1 MSAKYKSPSFL
12 LPNELN
18 TSANPANDTGINSL
32 YSMNFDSTTRIPNIT
47 GLGLGTSVDTF
58 SISLWFYKSNMNY
71 SILFSAYSGSGSYFQ
86 TGVSIELNT
95 NGTIMFF
102 NGAARTTTSAQYSAN
117 TWYNL
122 VVTSDGTTVK
132 MYVNGSQVTLDSTT
146 AQARNFTN
154 VWINSA
160 AYSSNNFGI
169 TGKIDE
175 VAIFNRALST
185 TEISALYDGSGSN
198 IRPSNLMATDLN
210 PIAYYPLGEQAQM
223 QGYLGN
229 EASSEWQFPNG
240 VLQDY
245 VMDFDGGSVT
255 TPSTYSGLDG
265 ANKLTISF
273 WVKSTSAVTSV
284 PLRIGTSPNRQ
295 IYITIQ
301 SSGRIV
307 FRKNENGDNTYLRAD
322 SGTPHD
328 GNWNHIL
335 ISMDLTASSRG
346 GIYFNGNNITY
357 LSTLDTNAIQT
368 STGSLLVGDSANFV
382 GNIAQLAIWSGTDL
396 RNDVATIYNNGSP
409 NDLNNNGLT
418 APTTW
423 WKLNADSVYTPS
435 APNYTTALDF
445 DSSQSDYIDLGNI
458 TALNNL
464 SSFSSSSW
472 FKTSNV
478 STAPIIL
485 NGGSSISNRFYLQL
499 LSGTTIRYVIGSSV
513 IGTSVSNVADGNWH
527 HIATTQNGTS
537 LDIYLDGAK
546 QNTSTITVVS
556 PSANIGDNF
565 KIGRYFLSAV
575 NYFDGQISNA
585 AIFNSALS
593 ASQISTLFNFG
604 TPETNISFSPTAW
617 WKLDDQTTITDYS
630 GNGNTGTNNGA
641 TDISSGV
648 AVTPSWKIPSALP
661 ITSTPNYTKA
671 FNFRGSSQ
679 NDSVSIGSL
688 SSFQSDVDTSNAFSI
703 SLWIKTSYTGVD
715 AGTLFGNQAVNWQ
728 PHETTFL
735 RVLSG
740 GYLQFSVLTNPSQTP
755 SNYYRIYNQLD
766 RSINDNKWHHICC
779 TIGVNPSTTYLV
791 SKVYIDGVL
800 AQEVLTTQ
808 QGAYMSQIN
817 TVNNDYYIG
826 ARASNVTSEY
836 DGDISNLQIFDSEIP
851 ASGSNSVSSLYN
863 GGTPLT
869 SMSGFTSLKGWWK
882 LDDTATFSTN
892 WTIPDASSNN
902 NTGTS
907 SGMTIANRVDSDVLA
922 TQPVNGV
929 STTLP
934 STALQQS
941 DLQFDSPYSN
951 YSLSFDGT
959 GDYIDCTDISYF
971 SGADR
976 FTLSTWFKVT
986 DNPST
991 NTNRDIISKGSTTS
1005 GTTSFFIRKGKN
1017 TNLNKISVSFNEGTI
1032 NVPGTT
1038 QLQNDVWYHLT
1049 VVYKGYESNNADR
1062 AKIYINGVDDTGS
1075 YTNTV
1080 PTTLV
1085 SSTQPLRI
1093 GRWASGTDFFGK
1105 IDETAIWQSVLTDA
1119 QILQVYNNGKP
1130 SDITSLS
1137 PNYWWRL
1144 GENAYFD
1151 NNSFVAP
1158 NSISGAPN
1166 GTGSGTITT
1175 MISADAPGT
1184 YANGIGENLDILD
1197 RVGDAPLS
1205 TSNSQSYNMIPDNKS
1220 PYVPAYVGLQTN
1232 NIYSMSFNGIDEYIE
1247 TNYTGLNGLSQSTIS
1262 IWANTSN
1269 VTLGRFLYGNRDT
1282 SNNGVA
1288 CQTWTDGNI
1297 YFYVSSA
1304 SSLYFN
1310 MASAGIQNNQWFNL
1324 VFVFDGS
1331 QSSNTDKVK
1340 MYVNGNLITY
1350 TTSTTFP
1357 TTLQTS
1363 SKSFKIGNDEQA
1375 NAYWN
1380 GQIDEVAIWD
1390 TALNAGQIFN
1400 DLYQPTAT
1408 ATNKT
1413 ADLVNNPNLPNPVA
1427 WYRMGD

>member
-175 VAIFNRALST
+175 VAIFNRALT
-185 TEISALYDGSGSN
+185 DGTGGTVNEIAALYGGTSPN
-198 IRPSNLMATDLN
+198 IYPSNLMATDLN
-210 PIAYYPLGEQAQM
+210 PIAYYPLGEQAQNT
-223 QGYLGN
+223 GYLDPSNPG
-229 EASSEWQFPNG
+229 SDMSGSEWQFPNG

-245 VMDFDGGSVT
+245 VMDFDGGSVST
-255 TPSTYSGLDG
+255 LSTYSGLDG

-284 PLRIGTSPNRQ
+284 PLSIGTSPNRQ

-357 LSTLDTNAIQT
+357 QNTLDTNAIQT

-435 APNYTTALDF
+435 APNYTTALSFNGTTDF
-445 DSSQSDYIDLGNI
+445 IKLNSNTQNFTNFSLSFWCTTGGGHYKSILGSNASNEGGILKAIVVAGGSIQYSDSTNSWVNI
-458 TALNNL
+458 SGAL
-464 SSFSSSSW
+464 SSTTWNHILITYNNTGNSL
-472 FKTSNV
+472 KTYK
-478 STAPIIL
+478 
-485 NGGSSISNRFYLQL
+485 NGTLITTKNPDYSGSSTNAHS
-499 LSGTTIRYVIGSSV
+499 IRYIGARYNTGFFNKY
-513 IGTSVSNVADGNWH
+513 ISNVA
-527 HIATTQNGTS
+527 
-537 LDIYLDGAK
+537 L
-546 QNTSTITVVS
+546 
-556 PSANIGDNF
+556 
-565 KIGRYFLSAV
+565 
-575 NYFDGQISNA
+575 FDSE
-585 AIFNSALS
+585 LT
-593 ASQISTLFNFG
+593 ASQALTLFNFG
-604 TPETNISFSPTAW
+604 TPETNISFNPTHW
-617 WKLDDQTTITDYS
+617 WKLDDQTAIIDYGS
-630 GNGNTGTNNGA
+630 GGINGTNNGA

-648 AVTPSWKIPSALP
+648 AVTPSWKIP
-661 ITSTPNYTKA
+661 
-671 FNFRGSSQ
+671 
-679 NDSVSIGSL
+679 D
-688 SSFQSDVDTSNAFSI
+688 
-703 SLWIKTSYTGVD
+703 
-715 AGTLFGNQAVNWQ
+715 
-728 PHETTFL
+728 
-735 RVLSG
+735 
-740 GYLQFSVLTNPSQTP
+740 
-755 SNYYRIYNQLD
+755 
-766 RSINDNKWHHICC
+766 
-779 TIGVNPSTTYLV
+779 
-791 SKVYIDGVL
+791 
-800 AQEVLTTQ
+800 
-808 QGAYMSQIN
+808 
-817 TVNNDYYIG
+817 
-826 ARASNVTSEY
+826 
-836 DGDISNLQIFDSEIP
+836 
-851 ASGSNSVSSLYN
+851 ASG
-863 GGTPLT
+863 T
-869 SMSGFTSLKGWWK
+869 S
-882 LDDTATFSTN
+882 
-892 WTIPDASSNN
+892 
-902 NTGTS
+902 
-907 SGMTIANRVDSDVLA
+907 
-922 TQPVNGV
+922 NGV

-959 GDYIDCTDISYF
+959 GDYIDFGTNPSIEINGDISISSWIYVTAGSAF
-971 SGADR
+971 QGIVTKRGTSTNYQFYTDNSAIPKLRFWDGAGVSSIG
-976 FTLSTWFKVT
+976 TLSLNTWHHAVVT
-986 DNPST
+986 VNSGVT
-991 NTNRDIISKGSTTS
+991 NG
-1005 GTTSFFIRKGKN
+1005 
-1017 TNLNKISVSFNEGTI
+1017 
-1032 NVPGTT
+1032 
-1038 QLQNDVWYHLT
+1038 LT
-1049 VVYKGYESNNADR
+1049 F
-1062 AKIYINGVDDTGS
+1062 YIDG
-1075 YTNTV
+1075 
-1080 PTTLV
+1080 
-1085 SSTQPLRI
+1085 I
-1093 GRWASGTDFFGK
+1093 ASGTGTATIVSNTDNLTIGSISGGNFFNGN
-1105 IDETAIWQSVLTDA
+1105 IDETSIFNYSLSEAQVLE
-1119 QILQVYNNGKP
+1119 IYNNGR
-1130 SDITSLS
+1130 
-1137 PNYWWRL
+1137 PNDLTTFSGTAPISWWRL

-1151 NNSFVAP
+1151 NNSFIVP
-1158 NSISGAPN
+1158 NSITGAPN

-1184 YANGIGENLDILD
+1184 YANGVGSDLDILD

-1205 TSNSQSYNMIPDNKS
+1205 TSNSQSYNMIPDDKS
-1220 PYVPAYVGLQTN
+1220 PYVPAYVGLQTD
-1232 NIYSMSFNGIDEYIE
+1232 NIYSMSFD
-1247 TNYTGLNGLSQSTIS
+1247 
-1262 IWANTSN
+1262 
-1269 VTLGRFLYGNRDT
+1269 
-1282 SNNGVA
+1282 
-1288 CQTWTDGNI
+1288 
-1297 YFYVSSA
+1297 SA
-1304 SSLYFN
+1304 SSDYITATISALDNATALTFSGWFKKTINNVVGFESFVSSTDRIILYWWSDN
-1310 MASAGIQNNQWFNL
+1310 NVYWSVRNGSASSTASSVLTIYDWNHIAGT
-1324 VFVFDGS
+1324 FDGATNTIKLYINGS
-1331 QSSNTDKVK
+1331 LVDTETGQPSSTSANLSNNFHIGLS
-1340 MYVNGNLITY
+1340 NGNTY
-1350 TTSTTFP
+1350 
-1357 TTLQTS
+1357 
-1363 SKSFKIGNDEQA
+1363 N
-1375 NAYWN
+1375 N

-1390 TALNAGQIFN
+1390 TALNAGQIYN
-1400 DLYQPTAT
+1400 DLYQPTATAT